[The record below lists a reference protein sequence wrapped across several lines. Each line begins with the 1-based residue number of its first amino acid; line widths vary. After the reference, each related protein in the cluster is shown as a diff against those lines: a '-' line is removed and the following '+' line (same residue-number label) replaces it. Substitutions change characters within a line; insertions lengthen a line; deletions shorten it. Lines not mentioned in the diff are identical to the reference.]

1 MAYGQK
7 YSVTFA
13 TRADK
18 NVELKIWQ
26 DPYTGAIIDLK
37 GVGVNLEYIP
47 NSDDPY
53 EPIFASQ
60 LGISI
65 DFTDDLSDIINFTN
79 IDDRFNYVEMYVD
92 SVIQWVGFIINDNVQ
107 ISYSTGRKI
116 ATFNATDGLG
126 MLKDIPFVP
135 ITSTGVN
142 DVASLLNILRT
153 CFNAIGFKNNR
164 NTVTMCSYFA
174 NGMSDRAVQS
184 YNDTFTQTF
193 MCYRNFLKDEYTY
206 TNCLD
211 IISNIAK
218 SFGCRIF
225 QSNAKWWIVAVNEFA
240 ETNAY
245 YTEYNTSGAVVN
257 NGDGNL
263 INTSSTIQPYSTN
276 TSGLYFIDNSQLKI
290 LKKGFYKIIAEGAVE
305 IAENYIP
312 NGNLLENDTIE
323 AEYWTR
329 DSTGSATCLLLQNA
343 ILDYYYFQLEAPTGT
358 AEVFLNTSS
367 NAYVT
372 TGDALELNIKIGA
385 NTSASVIGFIDIS
398 INTGSTIYYLNNNK
412 EWQNTSTS
420 FSVFNPKTSG
430 AAQDFI
436 LDLKTAIFPV
446 NGQLSFKYRISA
458 GIPFTT
464 LTNFVLKIKSTIS
477 DYNLSGTLVEN
488 EQYTNTISFPY
499 GSTGSQS
506 LYPSCKGSLL
516 RSDNT
521 VPAGY
526 SVAADWYR
534 YGVDV
539 GAGEF
544 FTLSELIVQQY
555 INTYGQNIINLDAS
569 VSSFYTEN
577 ATYPILNAA
586 KLIFATDTDPASIN
600 VSAKSYM
607 LGNATIDL
615 PSDQTNLTLLQISN
629 TEIVCTR
636 VNKYSPQ
643 TSTF

>member
-26 DPYTGAIIDLK
+26 DPYTGAIIDLQ

-92 SVIQWVGFIINDNVQ
+92 GVIQWVGFIINDNVQ
-107 ISYSTGRKI
+107 VSYSTGRKI

-126 MLKDIPFVP
+126 MLKDISFVP
-135 ITSTGVN
+135 PVGNLGVN
-142 DVASLLNILRT
+142 DTNSLLTILRT
-153 CFNAIGFKNNR
+153 CFNLIGFKNNR

-174 NGMSDRAVQS
+174 NGMSDRAVNS
-184 YNDTFTQTF
+184 WRDPFVQTF
-193 MCYRNFLKDEYTY
+193 MCYRNFLKDEYNY

-225 QSNAKWWIVAVNEFA
+225 QANAKWWIVAVNEFA

-245 YTEYNTSGAVVN
+245 YTEYNTSGARID

-263 INTSSTIQPYSTN
+263 INTSSTIQPYLTN

-290 LKKGFYKIIAEGAVE
+290 LKKGFYKIIAEGNVDTAD
-305 IAENYIP
+305 NYIP
-312 NGNLLENDTIE
+312 NGNLEDNDTIE

-329 DSTGSATCLLLQNA
+329 SSTGDGTCLLLQNA
-343 ILDYYYFQLEAPTGT
+343 ILDYYYFELTAVSGGPAGT
-358 AEVFLNTSS
+358 AAVTLNASS

-372 TGDALELNIKIGA
+372 SGDALQLNITIGA
-385 NTSASVIGFIDIS
+385 NSVATVIGFIDIS
-398 INTGSTIYYLNNNK
+398 INTGSTIYYLNNSK
-412 EWQNTSTS
+412 EWQTTSTS

-430 AAQDFI
+430 AAQDFV
-436 LDLKTAIFPV
+436 LDLKTAIFPAS
-446 NGQLSFKYRISA
+446 GQLSFTYRISE
-458 GIPFTT
+458 GIPFIT
-464 LTNFVLKIKSTIS
+464 LTNFVLKIKSIVS
-477 DYNLSGTLVEN
+477 AYNLTGTLVEN
-488 EQYTNTISFPY
+488 VQYTNTISLPY
-499 GSTGSQS
+499 GSSGSDS
-506 LYPSCKGSLL
+506 LYPSCKGALILSN
-516 RSDNT
+516 NT
-521 VPAGY
+521 VAAG
-526 SVAADWYR
+526 WYR
-534 YGVDV
+534 YGQDPV
-539 GAGEF
+539 GEF
-544 FTLSELIVQQY
+544 FTISELLVQQY

-629 TEIVCTR
+629 TEIECTR
-636 VNKYSPQ
+636 VNTYSPQ